1 MMADKFSEILAER
14 EWLLADGATGTNYFA
29 AGLKS
34 GEPPENWNTDQPDK
48 VRDLHT
54 AFIDA
59 GSDIILTNSFGGSCR
74 RLMMHG
80 AQDRVDEINS
90 RAAQLARSAADAADR
105 PVIVAGSLGP
115 TGDLLEPLGM
125 LTRDEARDA
134 FRDQALALADGG
146 ADILWCETM
155 SAEDEVGA
163 AVEACSQT
171 GLPIVVTMSFDSGGR
186 TMMGIK
192 PADWPEIA
200 ARMPSP
206 LTAYGAN
213 CGVGPAELLAT
224 VIGMSETA
232 PPDTVLVAKGNC
244 GMPELTDAGIEYT
257 GTTELMSDYAR
268 LARDV
273 GVKIIGGC
281 CGTTPAHIAAMR
293 QALDTHVPATRPSI
307 PEIIEILG
315 EVSKLAMGT
324 DAAAEAKARRRRP

>member
-1 MMADKFSEILAER
+1 MANVLEDMLAER
-14 EWLLADGATGTNYFA
+14 DWLLADGATGTNYFA

-48 VRDLHT
+48 VRDLHA

-59 GSDIILTNSFGGSCR
+59 GSDLILTNSFGGSCR

-80 AQDRVDEINS
+80 AQDRVHEINS
-90 RAAQLARSAADAADR
+90 RAAELARSAADAAGR
-105 PVIVAGSLGP
+105 PVVVAGSLGP
-115 TGDLLEPLGM
+115 TGDLMEPLGT

-134 FRDQALALADGG
+134 FGDQAVALAEGG
-146 ADILWCETM
+146 ADVLWCETM
-155 SAEDEVGA
+155 SAEDEVSA

-192 PADWPEIA
+192 PADWPGIA
-200 ARMPSP
+200 AQMPSP

-224 VIGMSETA
+224 VIGMSDAA
-232 PPDTVLVAKGNC
+232 PPGTVLIAKGNC
-244 GMPELTDAGIEYT
+244 GMPEMTDAGIEYT
-257 GTTELMSDYAR
+257 GTTELMADYAV
-268 LARDV
+268 LARDA

-293 QALDTHVPATRPSI
+293 QALEHHNPGEKPSI
-307 PEIIEILG
+307 PKIIDTLG
-315 EVSKLAMGT
+315 EVSKLARGT
-324 DAAAEAKARRRRP
+324 DAAEEAKARRRRK